1 VRLKRDRHHIY
12 PRNYLKKLGYRQNQ
26 YNQIANYA
34 LTQSGINILA
44 RRSRTRRISIDTK
57 GHRASLDRAH

>member
-34 LTQSGINILA
+34 LTQSGINIQ
-44 RRSRTRRISIDTK
+44 I
-57 GHRASLDRAH
+57 GDRAPEEYFQILL